1 MSRYE
6 PVIMLIED
14 DFGDIEL
21 AEELLKENIKRL
33 KLVSARSGNEAIDYL
48 KNNQAPDLIL
58 LDLNMPGMSGR
69 RLLTEIK
76 SEESLTLIPVI
87 VLSTSANEKD
97 IRESYMNG
105 ANCYIRKPMGLDGY
119 RKAARL
125 ISDFW
130 FGLAELP

>member
-1 MSRYE
+1 
-6 PVIMLIED
+6 MLIED